1 MKKIKNTIVYGM
13 FIASLALMTSCSD
26 WLELSPIDN
35 FGSGSY
41 WKTEAHA
48 KGYIDGMHKH
58 LRDAAWQHTIVFGEL
73 RGGTHISGTSSDGS
87 SVWYGSVINQNF
99 DAQNTGVGKFGDLF
113 GRITN
118 TNLFIARVTDADY
131 VEEAKRD
138 YYLGIAHGLRAF
150 YYYDLY
156 RVYGGVPLRLGVEVI
171 DGELDPKELYLPR
184 AEASEVM
191 TQIKK
196 DIDVSLSYFGSVN
209 DFNPYGMGKKVYW
222 SKAATEALAAD
233 VYLWNAKVSTGD
245 NNANPA
251 DLSVSKKHLNSLLD
265 NYGLKLQSSFSRVHD
280 ATNKANDEIIFAV
293 RYMEGE
299 ATNGFNEYIYNTSA
313 GLTNKNA
320 YLEDGTLFDDPL
332 NIASSG
338 TAMRY
343 EYTNDFYKTFDKL
356 DSRRDATFLAAY
368 NKAEGSDEL
377 VLRGT
382 SVVKHF
388 GRVNNNGIRI
398 FESDMVYYRLPWVYL
413 ALAEIANQEGNNSE
427 VEKYINLVRER
438 AYGDNWDKSVHGFV
452 AGDYTTNE
460 LAILH
465 EKDKEF
471 VQEGQRWW
479 DLRRMTLTKGGT
491 PLVFT
496 KEGSIT
502 GTTPLLNIN
511 TEAHKVLWPL
521 EKSLL
526 DNDDALVQ
534 TPGYE
539 DAK

>member
-1 MKKIKNTIVYGM
+1 MKKIKNTIVYS
-13 FIASLALMTSCSD
+13 ILVASLALITSCSD
-26 WLELSPIDN
+26 WLELSPIDHY
-35 FGSGSY
+35 GSGSY

-58 LRDAAWQHTIVFGEL
+58 LRDAAWQHTIVFGDL
-73 RGGTHISGTSSDGS
+73 RGGTHTSNTSSDGS

-118 TNLFIARVTDADY
+118 NNLFIARVTDADY
-131 VEEAKRD
+131 IEKSKRD

-156 RVYGGVPLRLGVEVI
+156 RVYGGVPLRLGIEVI
-171 DGELDPKELYLPR
+171 EGELDPTKLYLPR

-196 DIDVSLSYFGSVN
+196 DIDMSLSYFGDVN
-209 DFNPYGMGKKVYW
+209 DFSAFGMGKKVYW
-222 SKAATEALAAD
+222 NKAATEALAAD

-245 NNANPA
+245 NKANPA
-251 DLSVSKKHLNSLLD
+251 DLAVSKKHLNNLESK
-265 NYGLKLQSSFSRVHD
+265 YGLKLESSFSRVHD
-280 ATNKANDEIIFAV
+280 ATNKANNEIIFAV
-293 RYMEGE
+293 RFMEGE
-299 ATNGFNEYIYNTSA
+299 ATNGFNEYIYSTNT
-313 GLTNKNA
+313 GLTNNNA
-320 YLEDGTLFDDPL
+320 YLEDGSKFVDPL
-332 NIASSG
+332 KVATAG
-338 TAMRY
+338 TMTRY
-343 EYTNDFYKTFDKL
+343 EYLNDFYRIFDKQ

-368 NKAEGSDEL
+368 DKNKDTDALE
-377 VLRGT
+377 LRGT
-382 SVVKHF
+382 STVKF
-388 GRVNNNGIRI
+388 AGKFNSNGIRI
-398 FESDMVYYRLPWVYL
+398 FESDMPFYRLAWVYL
-413 ALAEIANQEGNNSE
+413 ALAEVANQEGNNGD
-427 VEKYINLVRER
+427 VAKYINLVRER
-438 AYGDNWDKSVHGFV
+438 AYGKNYDATVHAFV

-502 GTTPLLNIN
+502 GTSPLLDIN

-539 DAK
+539 DAE